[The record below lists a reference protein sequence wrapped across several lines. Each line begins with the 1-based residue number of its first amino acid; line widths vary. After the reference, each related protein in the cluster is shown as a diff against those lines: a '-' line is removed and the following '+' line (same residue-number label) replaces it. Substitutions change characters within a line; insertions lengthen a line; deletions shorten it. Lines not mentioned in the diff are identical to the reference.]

1 MIFADKKSRKQ
12 ELIHLNGMMYMQ
24 DRKEKEWY
32 SESEIAKKEKRA
44 ISRLVIED
52 NTIYEIDL
60 ECQYR
65 KKQNND
71 ACKWCKKEKGV

>member
-24 DRKEKEWY
+24 DGNRKEWY
-32 SESEIAKKEKRA
+32 EKTETMKKEKGTV
-44 ISRLVIED
+44 SRLVIEE